1 MAVPKIR
8 FPGFTE
14 DWEQRKLGQ
23 IIEVKPFKPYIA
35 EANNTGKYPVI
46 QQGDKPLLGYSD
58 KNEPFRDYKSIT
70 LFGDHTLS
78 LFKPLEPFF
87 VATDG
92 IKILSSAMYGL
103 FFYYLL
109 DRYKPH
115 SEGYKRH
122 FSILKEQDCWITSQN
137 EQEKIGNFFFGIDQ
151 AITLH
156 QRKLESMK
164 LLKKSL
170 LQKMFP
176 KSGETVPE
184 VRFPGFT
191 DAWEQRKLGDLA
203 DIVGG
208 GTPSTSKSEYWNGDI
223 DWYAP
228 AEIADQIYVSSSQ
241 KKITQAGYD
250 NSSAK
255 MLPVGTVLFTSR
267 AGIGKTAIL
276 AQKGCTNQGFQS
288 IVPHEGQLDSY
299 FIFSRTDELKK
310 YGETTGAGS
319 TFVEV
324 SGKQMARMELLMP
337 PTLSEQQEIG
347 RFFASLDS
355 TITLHQRKVEILHK
369 LKKSLLQ
376 QMFV

>member
-58 KNEPFRDYKSIT
+58 KNEPFRDYKSVT

-156 QRKLESMK
+156 QRKLEGMK

-176 KSGETVPE
+176 KSGESVPE

-191 DAWEQRKLGDLA
+191 DAWEQRKLGAIATFLNGRAYKQDELLTSGKYKVLRVGNFYTNDRWYYSDLELA
-203 DIVGG
+203 DKFYADKGDLLYTWSASFGPHIWLGDKVIYHYHIW
-208 GTPSTSKSEYWNGDI
+208 KVVLSEYILKDF
-223 DWYAP
+223 AL
-228 AEIADQIYVSSSQ
+228 QILEKDKQ
-241 KKITQAGYD
+241 
-250 NSSAK
+250 N
-255 MLPVGTVLFTSR
+255 
-267 AGIGKTAIL
+267 IL
-276 AQKGCTNQGFQS
+276 SHPN
-288 IVPHEGQLDSY
+288 
-299 FIFSRTDELKK
+299 
-310 YGETTGAGS
+310 GS
-319 TFVEV
+319 TMIHVTKVDMEN
-324 SGKQMARMELLMP
+324 KQICIPCLA
-337 PTLSEQQEIG
+337 EQQKIG
-347 RFFASLDS
+347 NFFKYLDE
-355 TITLHQRKVEILHK
+355 TITLHQRKVEALQK